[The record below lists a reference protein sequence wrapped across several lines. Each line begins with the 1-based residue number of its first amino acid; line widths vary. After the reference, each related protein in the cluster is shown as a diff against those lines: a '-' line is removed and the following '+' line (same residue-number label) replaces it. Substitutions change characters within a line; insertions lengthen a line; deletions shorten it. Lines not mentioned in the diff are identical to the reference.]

1 MIKNDKDFFFECLN
15 PVEINFDK
23 IKTIKN
29 LNYFKCNEIII
40 NKKKILSR
48 IFQMENN
55 KVFFKEDN
63 LILNLKDLYIFD
75 ISNKKCELIQ
85 KKFTILF
92 HFENNYFLEN
102 FYEKIKKWIIQNY
115 FDEKYKIL
123 NLIDKGGFAKV
134 YKIEKIYTKEILS
147 VKKIE
152 KNTIKNKKSLQYL
165 KYEVQAL
172 RLLNHENIL
181 NLKEIFEDEK
191 NIYIITEFLEGGTL
205 RKKIKEKKIKKNEAI
220 YITKSI
226 LKAIFEINKINFIH
240 RDIKP
245 ENIIFTKNKDNKKIW
260 KLIDFGLCTLKT
272 DKFLMKDKSG
282 TVKYLAPEL
291 IIGKPYNEKIDVFS
305 IGIILLEMFIKK
317 VI

>member
-1 MIKNDKDFFFECLN
+1 M
-15 PVEINFDK
+15 
-23 IKTIKN
+23 
-29 LNYFKCNEIII
+29 
-40 NKKKILSR
+40 
-48 IFQMENN
+48 
-55 KVFFKEDN
+55 
-63 LILNLKDLYIFD
+63 
-75 ISNKKCELIQ
+75 
-85 KKFTILF
+85 
-92 HFENNYFLEN
+92 
-102 FYEKIKKWIIQNY
+102 
-115 FDEKYKIL
+115 
-123 NLIDKGGFAKV
+123 
-134 YKIEKIYTKEILS
+134 
-147 VKKIE
+147 
-152 KNTIKNKKSLQYL
+152 
-165 KYEVQAL
+165 
-172 RLLNHENIL
+172 
-181 NLKEIFEDEK
+181 
-191 NIYIITEFLEGGTL
+191 EGGTL